1 MALQS
6 QAQLLDELMGKNRNA
21 GPGIRINSVRF
32 DDDEVCKYSLCGFCP
47 HDLFVNTRADLGP
60 CDKIHDEELALAYEK
75 SSRNGRLGFEED
87 FERFIRSLLMDV
99 EKKIKRGVERLKLT
113 QNDPNHKTPT
123 QLRDEKIATL
133 KEQINEI
140 IKEAEVL
147 GETGEI
153 DQAQA
158 KLESCEKLKSECKY
172 LEIVSYQENAF
183 VSLFIIIKI
192 VIVLLASRT
201 ECKSY

>member
-1 MALQS
+1 MKSLV
-6 QAQLLDELMGKNRNA
+6 RRA
-21 GPGIRINSVRF
+21 GGPPGMF
-32 DDDEVCKYSLCGFCP
+32 
-47 HDLFVNTRADLGP
+47 RA
-60 CDKIHDEELALAYEK
+60 
-75 SSRNGRLGFEED
+75 
-87 FERFIRSLLMDV
+87 
-99 EKKIKRGVERLKLT
+99 RLKLVHGNPARVART
-113 QNDPNHKTPT
+113 Q
-123 QLRDEKIATL
+123 QACI
-133 KEQINEI
+133 INEI